1 MYNSNSSPK
10 IENDYLLNIM
20 VRAKN
25 WNIKKKEIEIKEE
38 KGKERENTE
47 GKRYIIWR

>member
-10 IENDYLLNIM
+10 IENDYLLNIK

-25 WNIKKKEIEIKEE
+25 WNTKKREIEIKEE
-38 KGKERENTE
+38 KGRERENRD
-47 GKRYIIWR
+47 GKIYI